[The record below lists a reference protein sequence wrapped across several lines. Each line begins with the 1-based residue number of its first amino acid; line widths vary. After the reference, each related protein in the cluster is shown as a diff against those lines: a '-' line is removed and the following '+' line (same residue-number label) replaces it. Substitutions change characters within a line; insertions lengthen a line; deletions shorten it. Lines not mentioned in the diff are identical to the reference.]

1 MRYQFYRE
9 HKYVSA
15 ALNDLERVIARTD
28 FCNSTAVEE
37 VKNFLSELTGLLK
50 GHAEYENERL
60 HLLLKQK
67 GSSIF
72 SHTHVEEEHAAQDQ
86 QLLAIE
92 QSLQDI
98 TKESKREKRI
108 EMGYRL
114 YLAYRKFVSDNL
126 AHLHEEETQILP
138 ELQRLY
144 SDSELQQVEAQTYR
158 EMTPEQMIDMLGI
171 LFPHMNAYDR
181 QAMLLDI
188 LTLEPEKFEVVWQA
202 MQHALGHDEWIAIE
216 NQRKIQVREF
226 SHWEKK

>member
-15 ALNDLERVIARTD
+15 ALNDLERLIARTD

-37 VKNFLSELTGLLK
+37 VKNALSELTGLLE

-67 GSSIF
+67 GSTIF
-72 SHTHVEEEHAAQDQ
+72 SHIHVEEEHAAQDQ
-86 QLLAIE
+86 QLLTIAETLQAIAQE
-92 QSLQDI
+92 VD
-98 TKESKREKRI
+98 REKRI
-108 EMGYRL
+108 EMGRQL
-114 YLAYRKFVSDNL
+114 YLTYRKFVSDNL

-144 SDSELQQVEAQTYR
+144 SDSELQQVEARTYR
-158 EMTPEQMIDMLGI
+158 EMTPEQVIDMLGI

-188 LTLEPEKFEVVWQA
+188 FALEPEKFEIVWQT
-202 MQHALGHDEWIAIE
+202 MQHVLSHDERIAIE
-216 NQRKIQVREF
+216 NQRKIQAREF
-226 SHWEKK
+226 SH